1 MPLAAPPASA
11 PVPAAVKAESATAAP
26 SKAFKAKLGRLTLER
41 IEAGQ
46 LWLQQTSNGRW
57 FVQIFDA
64 DASRHAEVESLL
76 RGLSANNIDLA
87 GIHAY
92 YSELSGKPRYGV
104 IYGDFATR
112 EAAAA
117 AIRDLPKPLRANQ
130 PYPRQVARLR

>member
-76 RGLSANNIDLA
+76 LGLSANNIDLA

-130 PYPRQVARLR
+130 PYPRQVVRLR